1 MISIIAAVADNGV
14 IGRDNTLPWH
24 LPADLQYF
32 KAVTLG
38 HPIIMGRKNYEDI
51 GKPLPGRLN
60 IIITRDPS
68 YTAAGCVV
76 VNSVEAAISTANG
89 DEEIFIIGGAE
100 IYRLFLPLAGKL
112 YLTEVHT
119 NAEGDITFPDFDKKE
134 WDQTGREDHD
144 ADDRNPHPY
153 SFVVYSKLN
162 KKQ

>member
-1 MISIIAAVADNGV
+1 MGVDFNHVEFESITLIDIDGAEHEFHFRVRLFKLKVGIEAFEIIDGQPGIRQYYV
-14 IGRDNTLPWH
+14 IGD
-24 LPADLQYF
+24 Y
-32 KAVTLG
+32 
-38 HPIIMGRKNYEDI
+38 
-51 GKPLPGRLN
+51 
-60 IIITRDPS
+60 
-68 YTAAGCVV
+68 
-76 VNSVEAAISTANG
+76 
-89 DEEIFIIGGAE
+89 DEEIFVIGGAE

-134 WDQTGREDHD
+134 WNQTGREDHD